1 MSMFATSLNCSP
13 PGSSVHGISQVRI
26 LERVAISISR
36 GSSWSTDRTRIS
48 CISCIAIGSFMAE
61 PPGKPSQKPI
71 AVGKLFKVH
80 LFHFLSD
87 DAITKASY
95 HPTLPS
101 YRKCKFGEW
110 FFTRFSMLG
119 CKGKTRSPVLPFCAG
134 TGSDWAASA
143 QRANLS
149 RTWPSLPQSPL
160 SRSFKETLRIS
171 AC

>member
-1 MSMFATSLNCSP
+1 MDCRQL
-13 PGSSVHGISQVRI
+13 GSSNHGISQVRI
-26 LERVAISISR
+26 LEWVAISFSR
-36 GSSWSTDRTRIS
+36 VSSWPRDHT
-48 CISCIAIGSFMAE
+48 CISCIAIGSFTAE
-61 PPGKPSQKPI
+61 PPGKPSQKPL

-87 DAITKASY
+87 DTITKASY

-134 TGSDWAASA
+134 TGSHWAPSA